1 MLVTTLTK
9 RLAEDLSRYLKEQ
22 GLRCKW
28 LHSELDAFERVT
40 ILRELREGAF
50 DALVGVNLL
59 REGLDLPEVS
69 MVCIL
74 DADKEGFLRSETSL
88 IQTIGRSARHVNAEV
103 VLYADK
109 VTQSMQR
116 AIDETQRR
124 RELQLA
130 YNAEHGITPE
140 TIVKAIR
147 RGIEEEIQA
156 KPGGA
161 PGGRPRRGHRRH
173 RGVPGRARGRD
184 ARGRR
189 EAGVR
194 AGRGAPRPDPAAP
207 VGAGGR
213 PGSAGGEPPGPE
225 RPRPGQGEGQGRAA
239 AKLVGAAN
247 CVYSSVQGR
256 GGPGGHARKP
266 LAPRRGRRRAV
277 VHPRRMPRPRA
288 RRR

>member
-1 MLVTTLTK
+1 MITTLTK

-40 ILRELREGAF
+40 ILSELREGAF

-109 VTQSMQR
+109 VTDSMQR
-116 AIDETQRR
+116 AMDETNRR
-124 RELQLA
+124 RAKQLE

-156 KPGGA
+156 KTIA
-161 PGGRPRRGHRRH
+161 RRA
-173 RGVPGRARGRD
+173 VGRD
-184 ARGRR
+184 ETTDATEEYLGSL
-189 EAGVR
+189 EAEML
-194 AGRGAPRPDPAAP
+194 DAA
-207 VGAGGR
+207 
-213 PGSAGGEPPGPE
+213 EKLE
-225 RPRPGQGEGQGRAA
+225 FERAA
-239 AKLVGAAN
+239 ALRDKILELRSAEGDGPR
-247 CVYSSVQGR
+247 GR
-256 GGPGGHARKP
+256 PPPQAELPGPGESQSEGRPPKAVARS
-266 LAPRRGRRRAV
+266 RACS
-277 VHPRRMPRPRA
+277 
-288 RRR
+288 